1 MANNIKEI
9 DGIQTTDDTI
19 PASSTLTP
27 TITASS
33 GGNAFSLSAADSQVT
48 ANAWIFDNTS
58 LTKTDWKLYKV
69 KSVNAAGTS
78 GTIWG
83 TFNDNLSAATVKV
96 IPELDAQI
104 IQLSI
109 AADQGSASSV
119 NGVALAD
126 GTSKS
131 WSTVG
136 NGGDVGVRFVEPKI
150 VLGSTDGNASYIYTK
165 F

>member
-1 MANNIKEI
+1 MANNLKEI

-19 PASSTLTP
+19 PASSSLTP

-33 GGNAFSLSAADSQVT
+33 GSNVFTLSAADSQVT
-48 ANAWIFDNTS
+48 KGAWIYDNTNGE
-58 LTKTDWKLYKV
+58 LYKV
-69 KSVNAAGTS
+69 KSIDAAGTT
-78 GTIWG
+78 GIIWG
-83 TFNDNLSAATVKV
+83 TFEDNLSAATVKV
-96 IPELDAQI
+96 IPEADAKV

-131 WSTVG
+131 WSTIG
-136 NGGDVGVRFVEPKI
+136 NGGDVGGRFVEPKI